1 MYYGQFHAARRLED
15 ETIARLKA
23 NGLVDDVT
31 QDSAGLALQ
40 EAVVGNSE
48 EVRRA
53 ATSTLAGRQDRVA
66 ELPLALAFALAD
78 DSARA
83 QNLTDSINQK
93 FPLDTLVQNYCL
105 RAIRAAMQLRANNP
119 ADAIET
125 LGPALKY
132 DLADPQEFN
141 SLYPAYIRGLA
152 YLQMDD
158 GAHAAIE
165 FQKLIDHPSI
175 IGRDVVGA
183 LALLQMARAR
193 KISGDDVAAREYY
206 DQFLSLWKN
215 ADPDIPSYR
224 EAKAEKAKLAS

>member
-1 MYYGQFHAARRLED
+1 
-15 ETIARLKA
+15 
-23 NGLVDDVT
+23 
-31 QDSAGLALQ
+31 
-40 EAVVGNSE
+40 VG
-48 EVRRA
+48 
-53 ATSTLAGRQDRVA
+53 
-66 ELPLALAFALAD
+66 

-105 RAIRAAMQLRANNP
+105 RAIRAAMQLHANNP
-119 ADAIET
+119 AGAIET
-125 LGPALKY
+125 LRPALEY

-183 LALLQMARAR
+183 VVLLQMARAR
-193 KISGDDVAAREYY
+193 KIGGDDVAAREYY
-206 DQFLSLWKN
+206 EQFLSLWKN
-215 ADPDIPSYR
+215 ADPEIPIYK
-224 EAKAEKAKLAS
+224 EARAEKAKLISRH